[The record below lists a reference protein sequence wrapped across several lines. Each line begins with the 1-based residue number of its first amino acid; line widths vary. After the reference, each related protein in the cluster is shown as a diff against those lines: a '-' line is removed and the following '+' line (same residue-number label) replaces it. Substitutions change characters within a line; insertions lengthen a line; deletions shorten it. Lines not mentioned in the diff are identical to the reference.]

1 MIRMNV
7 KEKLVFCRKKGQT
20 MLKKLNYLC
29 TVAFIAIVSVVLVSS
44 ANAAQLV
51 HRYSFDGNANDSVGT
66 ANGTLMNGAVV
77 GSGTYGSALI
87 TNGGNGSISSKWG
100 GAGPYCAL
108 DPSAVSGIT
117 GAFTVESWFTCTS
130 GWPKNDTL
138 FSFTDNATVVA
149 PGGNPANYLFGT
161 PTTYDPWCPD
171 TFVVGGGGV
180 LTRSDGWD
188 WQMTGNPPDGPGYAD
203 QDKGSPYQLLV
214 TYDGSAFTMY
224 VDGLIANHV
233 ATISDAGFN
242 LSSLTDVGL
251 NGGNPFGD
259 AALTGSTYDFRIYSG
274 AISADQAA
282 SLYALGND
290 ASTSTINSA
299 VVPEPSTIALL
310 VAGIFG
316 LLYTRLRK
324 R

>member
-1 MIRMNV
+1 MM
-7 KEKLVFCRKKGQT
+7 
-20 MLKKLNYLC
+20 KKLNYLWA
-29 TVAFIAIVSVVLVSS
+29 VALIAIVSVALVSS
-44 ANAAQLV
+44 ANAAQLE
-51 HRYSFDGNANDSVGT
+51 HRYSFDTDASDSVGT

-77 GSGTYGSALI
+77 GAGTYGSALI
-87 TNGGNGSISSKWG
+87 TAGGNGTVASKWG

-108 DPSAVSGIT
+108 NSSAVSGIT

-138 FSFTDNATVVA
+138 FSFTDDATVA
-149 PGGNPANYLFGT
+149 NPGGNPANYLFGS
-161 PTTYDPWCPD
+161 PVTYDPWCCD
-171 TFVVGGGGV
+171 TFVVGGGGA
-180 LTRSDGWD
+180 LTRSGGWD

-224 VDGLIANHV
+224 VDGQIANHV
-233 ATISDAGFN
+233 ATQVDAGFN

-251 NGGNPFGD
+251 NGGNPYGD

-274 AISADQAA
+274 AISAEQAA

-290 ASTSTINSA
+290 ASTAAITA
-299 VVPEPSTIALL
+299 TVVPEPSTIALL

-316 LLYTRLRK
+316 LLFRRLRK
-324 R
+324 K